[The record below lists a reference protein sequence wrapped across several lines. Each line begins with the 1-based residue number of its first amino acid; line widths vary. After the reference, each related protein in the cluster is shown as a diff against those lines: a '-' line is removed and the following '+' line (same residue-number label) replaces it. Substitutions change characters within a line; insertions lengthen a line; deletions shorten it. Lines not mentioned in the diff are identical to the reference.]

1 MDFQWIHKFRWL
13 DSAVIMRLLMK
24 LGLVREVRVKQ
35 KSEKGMSLIEL
46 MIAMVVLATGL
57 GAITILLT
65 GSIAS
70 DNRSSKDS
78 TATMLAQ
85 MVVEKIS
92 AQHVYSTATITI
104 TDCAGTAWTVATASG
119 ASPSGAGAT
128 LLSTGQ
134 IDQTQVHSNITADY
148 SMLYVDC
155 AVGGPQ
161 MTYDVRWN
169 VMTDSANTTTR
180 LITASARVTGSNP
193 NNLGNQFFAL
203 PVNLRG
209 IGGP

>member
-1 MDFQWIHKFRWL
+1 
-13 DSAVIMRLLMK
+13 MK
-24 LGLVREVRVKQ
+24 LAFLREVRVKQ
-35 KSEKGMSLIEL
+35 KSERGMSLIEL

-57 GAITILLT
+57 GGITVLLT

-85 MVVEKIS
+85 MVVEQIS
-92 AQHVYSTATITI
+92 AQHVYSNAAVTI
-104 TDCAGTAWTVATASG
+104 TDCAGTAWPVATTPG

-128 LLSTGQ
+128 LLASGQ
-134 IDQTQVHSNITADY
+134 IDQTQVHSAITANY
-148 SMLYVDC
+148 TMLYVDC
-155 AVGGPQ
+155 ANGGPQ

-169 VMTDSANTTTR
+169 VMSVSTNTSTR
-180 LITASARVTGSNP
+180 LITASARLSSSSAGM
-193 NNLGNQFFAL
+193 LGGQFFAL

>member
-1 MDFQWIHKFRWL
+1 
-13 DSAVIMRLLMK
+13 MK
-24 LGLVREVRVKQ
+24 LAFLREVRVRQ
-35 KSEKGMSLIEL
+35 KSEIGMSLIEL

-57 GAITILLT
+57 GGITVLLT

-85 MVVEKIS
+85 MVIEQIS
-92 AQHVYSTATITI
+92 SQHVYSTATVTV
-104 TDCAGTAWTVATASG
+104 TDCNGTAWTVATAPG
-119 ASPSGAGAT
+119 ASPGGAGAT

-134 IDQTQVHSNITADY
+134 IDQTQVHSAITANY
-148 SMLYVDC
+148 TMLYVDC
-155 AVGGPQ
+155 SNGGPQ

-169 VMTDSANTTTR
+169 VMSVSTNTSTR
-180 LITASARVTGSNP
+180 LITASARLANSSSGM
-193 NNLGNQFFAL
+193 LGGQFFAL